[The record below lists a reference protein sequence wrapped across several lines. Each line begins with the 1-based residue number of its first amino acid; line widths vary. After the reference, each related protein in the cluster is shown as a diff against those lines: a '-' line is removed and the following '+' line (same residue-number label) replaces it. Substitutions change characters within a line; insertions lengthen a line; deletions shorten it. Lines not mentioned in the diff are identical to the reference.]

1 MHGKG
6 AGERTRLAGAF
17 THEAGVYVSQKPKFS
32 MARFPGGLR
41 LIGHTNPTRETAMQS
56 EIHDTNRPVSHTG
69 RTSPLGTRQS
79 SPVTD
84 LLIRARSGDSSALAN
99 VFPLIYQELRGL
111 AEHQLRHEPTGH
123 TLSPTALVHEA
134 YVRLIDYTRMPW
146 TGRAHFMAV
155 AATAMRRILVDH
167 ARGQRSL
174 KRGGTRRRI
183 SIDAIQ
189 LGTEDQVELLLA
201 IDTALEKLKA
211 HHARQ
216 AQVVE
221 CRFFGGMTEEETA
234 EALGVGLRT
243 VKRDWAR
250 AKGWLY
256 HELSD
261 GDLPEQAAAA

>member
-1 MHGKG
+1 
-6 AGERTRLAGAF
+6 
-17 THEAGVYVSQKPKFS
+17 
-32 MARFPGGLR
+32 
-41 LIGHTNPTRETAMQS
+41 MQS
-56 EIHDTNRPVSHTG
+56 EINYMNSRVSHPG
-69 RTSPLGTRQS
+69 RTSTLAEPHS
-79 SPVTD
+79 ISVTD

-111 AEHQLRHEPTGH
+111 AEQQMGNEPTGH

-134 YVRLIDYTRMPW
+134 YMRLIDYTRMEW

-174 KRGGTRRRI
+174 KRGGTLRRI

-189 LGTEDQVELLLA
+189 LGTDDQVELLLA
-201 IDTALEKLKA
+201 LDTALDRLKE
-211 HHARQ
+211 HNARQ

-250 AKGWLY
+250 AKSWLY
-256 HELSD
+256 RELSTD
-261 GDLPEQAAAA
+261 DSPDEWDA